1 MDKNTDMKTSAINV
15 QHFVCIQCDI
25 VCSKKNDW
33 DRHLLTRKHQKHIN
47 GNVDMENPQHMFA
60 CKCGKKYVNNSG
72 LWKHS
77 KKCNVNITI
86 DIKEIPEIKTEQD
99 KFIEKKEDKNENDFD
114 IKQLILEIFKN
125 NKEMQKQHFEL
136 QQQTNELQKQ
146 LIDVCK
152 NSNITNTNISNN
164 NNNNKTFNLQFF
176 LNEQC
181 KDAMNIS
188 EFANTFDLQ
197 LADLESVGELGYVEG
212 ITKIIVDKLNGMDV
226 YKRPMHCSDAK
237 REIIYVKDEDVWTK
251 EEKNSPKLRQAIKNI
266 SFKNMKL
273 VYNWSNAY
281 PESKDN
287 QSRLNDTYIKLVLQS
302 TGGSAPIIESE
313 DKIIRRIAKEILIAK
328 F

>member
-1 MDKNTDMKTSAINV
+1 MIPNIDRVKSAKRLICEICD
-15 QHFVCIQCDI
+15 FVS
-25 VCSKKNDW
+25 SKESNYNK
-33 DRHLLTRKHQKHIN
+33 HLLTLKHKTLT
-47 GNVDMENPQHMFA
+47 NPNNKNA
-60 CKCGKKYVNNSG
+60 VAVLKTYDCKCGKTYKHLSTLSTHKKTCILVQNIQLDIQPINNIEVIEN
-72 LWKHS
+72 KDDS
-77 KKCNVNITI
+77 KKDEPNI
-86 DIKEIPEIKTEQD
+86 EIKVMELLLQEHSEF
-99 KFIEKKEDKNENDFD
+99 KHIV
-114 IKQLILEIFKN
+114 LELMKSN
-125 NKEMQKQHFEL
+125 SD
-136 QQQTNELQKQ
+136 LQKQ